1 MSGSIW
7 KASKGDSTTIVDKQK
22 LEKAE
27 AKAREKAEKKL
38 LNEANKKPAAR
49 AINNDS
55 GTVSEIILSDF
66 KPFRYCAKS
75 VLKHCVKRCNELI
88 RILASSFSHVLCK

>member
-1 MSGSIW
+1 M
-7 KASKGDSTTIVDKQK
+7 DKQK

-55 GTVSEIILSDF
+55 GTVSRIFDPFSRNLIKRNKRLVRNKQHKLS
-66 KPFRYCAKS
+66 S
-75 VLKHCVKRCNELI
+75 IMH
-88 RILASSFSHVLCK
+88 H